1 MMTDTDDKYSS
12 QMLWHIF
19 INFLHQIFK
28 MDCCKKVLKMKFI
41 RDLVLGMILDIN
53 WKNFSSNET
62 LLKHFNK
69 NMLILSRE
77 NYYKISY

>member
-53 WKNFSSNET
+53 
-62 LLKHFNK
+62 
-69 NMLILSRE
+69 
-77 NYYKISY
+77 